1 MASDNGFELSHGVLL
16 ADILRRATGKMDI
29 RAAVSGKNGRII
41 KPPLPEVDNCDMIF
55 L

>member
-1 MASDNGFELSHGVLL
+1 MAADLCNELPNGVLL

-41 KPPLPEVDNCDMIF
+41 KPPLPEVVIADMIF